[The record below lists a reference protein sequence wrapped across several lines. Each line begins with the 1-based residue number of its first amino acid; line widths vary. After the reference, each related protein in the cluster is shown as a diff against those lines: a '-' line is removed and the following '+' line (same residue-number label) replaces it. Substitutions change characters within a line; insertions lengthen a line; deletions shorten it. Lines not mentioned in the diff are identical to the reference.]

1 MALRGGQANSPSR
14 SQTRFRG
21 RGTTGGTANRG
32 TQSSL
37 QKGGGHT
44 RQDSVRRDSGRNN
57 LQEMSESQVVGF
69 LGRKIWQSMN
79 DEDGDLSDVRKENF
93 NYYTGMEYGN
103 ERDGY
108 SSFVT
113 REVLETVEWVLPSV
127 LRVFLSGDKVVAFEP
142 VGPEDEEQSDQETDI
157 TNYFVMKANKNG
169 EGGFLSLHHWMKD
182 CLMYPNGYIKAW
194 MEEKLCTDV
203 GIVTGLN
210 EVGVQMIADDEDVEI
225 LEQRTRTIQVPMP
238 SPVAAQ
244 PPMPPQGQPPMPPGA
259 MPGATNNMMGDPA
272 PMSPGGQPNP
282 NDPGMQQGPPPQP
295 PQNVQHI
302 GPTQTVEVYDLR
314 IRTTKTIMQLRID
327 PVPPEEC
334 LVDNDCV
341 SLNLDDADFVC
352 HRVRKPYTQL
362 INEGYDP
369 DELDQIGLG
378 EDYQWNDE
386 RVNRLFYEDED
397 PDAEDEDDPSMRT
410 FWVHECYAWF
420 DYEGTGVAQHRRVVL
435 IGDRVFDNEETNYQ
449 PMVAMSSIL
458 MQHKHTGMGYI
469 DIMKDLQ
476 ILGSVL
482 TRQLLDNVYKIN
494 VRRKVFSEDALT
506 EDGSTMEAILNTQAE
521 FIPVRG
527 PAQAAFVPEPTQSIV
542 GELLPVIQYAKEQVA
557 MRTGVTPESGVDP
570 NHLQEIRQD
579 VFSNALDR
587 ASQRID
593 MLVRIFA
600 ETGYRQLMSKVHQLL
615 RSHWDIERTVKIRG
629 KWIDVDPQ
637 GWRDRT
643 DLTVNVGLGFGSKQ
657 QQLGMLV
664 QLLSL
669 QKEAAAQ
676 GMSNEKKIYNT
687 LDKLVN
693 ASAIGDP
700 KMYFTSPDDPDYQ
713 PPEPPPP
720 DPQAILAQAQAQALQ
735 QEQSRKDQEFLVTAQ
750 SDQAKAQAE
759 AQEKTANA
767 ALKAEELELRK
778 REIALKEIEMER
790 AGLLEA
796 GELES
801 KIRNTDADTQKKL
814 AEADKTMA
822 EAASIAVEN
831 SETYAKAVD
840 IVSQSGEANEG
851 GSIEG
856 ELEYADTDEGSVGNE
871 TEAE

>member
-1 MALRGGQANSPSR
+1 MA
-14 SQTRFRG
+14 
-21 RGTTGGTANRG
+21 TTGGTYNRG

-44 RQDSVRRDSGRNN
+44 RQDSVRRGSGRHN

-103 ERDGY
+103 EREGY
-108 SSFVT
+108 SKYVT

-127 LRVFLSGDKVVAFEP
+127 LRVFLSGDKAVMFEP
-142 VGPEDEEQSDQETDI
+142 VGPEDEGQAEQETDI
-157 TNYFVMKANKNG
+157 TNHFVMKANKNG
-169 EGGFLSLHHWMKD
+169 QGGFIPLHHWFKD
-182 CLMYPNGYIKAW
+182 CLMYPNGYIKAH
-194 MEEKLCTDV
+194 MEEKICTDV
-203 GIVTGLN
+203 GVSMGLT
-210 EVGVQMIADDEDVEI
+210 EFGVQMLANDPDVEI
-225 LEQRTRTIQVPMP
+225 LEQRTRMIRVPIP
-238 SPVAAQ
+238 SPVAVQ
-244 PPMPPQGQPPMPPGA
+244 PQGPQVPGQ
-259 MPGATNNMMGDPA
+259 MPGATNNMGGNPA
-272 PMSPGGQPNP
+272 PMSPGSQPNP
-282 NDPGMQQGPPPQP
+282 NDPPTQMQGLPPEI
-295 PQNVQHI
+295 QHI
-302 GPTQTVEVYDLR
+302 GPVEEKEVYDLR
-314 IRTTKTIMQLRID
+314 IRTTKEVLQLRID

-341 SLNLDDADFVC
+341 SLDLDEADFVC
-352 HRVRKPYTQL
+352 HRVRKPYTHL
-362 INEGYDP
+362 VNEGYDP
-369 DELDQIGLG
+369 DELDQVGLG

-420 DYEGTGVAQHRRVVL
+420 DFDGTGVAQHRRVVL
-435 IGDRVFDNEETNYQ
+435 IGDRVFENEETNYQ

-482 TRQLLDNVYKIN
+482 TRQLLDNIYKIN

-527 PAQAAFVPEPTQSIV
+527 PAQTAFVPEPTQSIV
-542 GELLPVIQYAKEQVA
+542 GELLPVIEYFNTQRAT
-557 MRTGVTPESGVDP
+557 RTGVTPESGVAPQD
-570 NHLQEIRQD
+570 LQEVRQD

-600 ETGYRQLMSKVHQLL
+600 ETGIRQLMLKVHQLL

-629 KWIDVDPQ
+629 KWVPVDPQ

-643 DLTVNVGLGFGSKQ
+643 DLSVNVGLGFGSHQ
-657 QQLGMLV
+657 QQMGMLV

-669 QKEAAAQ
+669 QKEALPQ
-676 GMSNEKKIYNT
+676 GMSDPAKIYNT
-687 LDKLVN
+687 LEKLIN
-693 ASAIGDP
+693 ASNIGDVRS
-700 KMYFTSPDDPDYQ
+700 YFTDPESPEFQ
-713 PPEPPPP
+713 PPQPQP
-720 DPQAILAQAQAQALQ
+720 DPQAELYKAQAQGILMEQ
-735 QEQSRKDQEFLVTAQ
+735 QRKNQEFQVEAQ
-750 SDQAKAQAE
+750 SKQVDQQIKMRELEDKGADRELKIRE
-759 AQEKTANA
+759 L
-767 ALKAEELELRK
+767 ALKELELSVDGP
-778 REIALKEIEMER
+778 LKE
-790 AGLLEA
+790 
-796 GELES
+796 GELAQ
-801 KIRNTDADTQKKL
+801 KMADIRNTDADTLKKH
-814 AEADKTMA
+814 AEADKIMA
-822 EAASIAVEN
+822 EGAAIAVEA
-831 SETYAKAVD
+831 SDTYNQAVK
-840 IVSQSGEANEG
+840 IVSESAELNEG
-851 GSIEG
+851 GELTAEFEDAESI
-856 ELEYADTDEGSVGNE
+856 GSTE
-871 TEAE
+871 SEAEAEE